1 MSGGRSIRAV
11 TTIVAGILA
20 LGAATAFPQSSKSG
34 DRAAGGDF
42 PNRPVRWIVAIAPG
56 GSNDLIARLLAPR
69 LADVF
74 GQQFVVDNRAGG
86 GGSIGAELVARANPD
101 GHTLLFANP
110 GPSLNN
116 ILLKKNPTYVFSDF
130 APVIFLGYAPLII
143 VASPAFPPNSA
154 AELVAYAKANPGK
167 VSWGSS
173 GNGSSLHVG
182 LASFQSATG
191 IDIVHVPY
199 KGAVPAMTDVMA
211 GQINLTHTTAIAGD
225 QFIRAGRLK
234 VLGVASPKRQSILPK
249 VPTLGEQGIADA
261 DSLVWFGVVAPA
273 RTPAAIVNRLN
284 TEIGR
289 ILAAADIRQQL
300 ESMGVV
306 VEGGEPRAFG
316 QFIKVEAERLAK
328 LIKEKRILPLD

>member
-1 MSGGRSIRAV
+1 MRSVRLIRAFV
-11 TTIVAGILA
+11 TAVAGTLA
-20 LGAATAFPQSSKSG
+20 LSAGLVLGQALKTDQSAV
-34 DRAAGGDF
+34 RTDF

-56 GSNDLIARLLAPR
+56 GSNDLIARLIAPR
-69 LADVF
+69 LADTF
-74 GQQFVVDNRAGG
+74 RQQFVVDNRAGG
-86 GGSIGAELVARANPD
+86 GGSIGAELVAKANPD

-116 ILLKKNPTYVFSDF
+116 ILLKKNPTYTFSDF

-143 VASPAFPPNSA
+143 VANPTFPPNSA
-154 AELVAYAKANPGK
+154 SELVAYAKANPGK

-199 KGAVPAMTDVMA
+199 KGAVPAMTDVMG
-211 GQINLTHTTAIAGD
+211 GQINLTHTTAIASD

-234 VLGVASPKRQSILPK
+234 VLGVASPQRQSILPK
-249 VPTLGEQGIADA
+249 VPTLTEQGIQDA
-261 DSLVWFGVVAPA
+261 DSLVWFGVMAPA
-273 RTPAAIVNRLN
+273 KTPAAIVNKLN
-284 TEIGR
+284 TEIGK

-316 QFIKVEAERLAK
+316 QFIKTEADRLAK